1 MTANDANTEQ
11 AGPKQVIG
19 LTGGIGVGKS
29 TVAALL
35 ADKGATIVD
44 CDGLGRQVV
53 QPGERAYQAVIDRFG
68 TEIVQPDGQLD
79 RAKLGSV
86 VFSDPAALADLNSI
100 THPAIDLEIAD
111 AIAEAT
117 TSTVV
122 LDMAVLVE
130 TSLGQGQYQSVLVV
144 EAPLEDRLQRLEAT
158 RGMSR
163 DDAMARI
170 ANQADDEQRRAVA
183 DRVISNGGTEAEL
196 AAEVDRFWLD
206 AVLNRG

>member
-130 TSLGQGQYQSVLVV
+130 TSLGQGQYESVLVV